1 MIELICQ
8 NSLDEEG
15 FSRITTA
22 NAVAGGHGADS
33 GVGYTCLDCY
43 RLVDRTVTSG
53 SANGLRGRTV
63 VITGAARGIG
73 AEAAREFARRGAVV
87 HAWDID
93 SSALLALKRELL
105 AIGALT
111 VHTARVDVADGSS
124 IEAAARSV
132 LSLGDVHVLVSNAGV
147 VNGTNSSFHGPP

>member
-1 MIELICQ
+1 ML
-8 NSLDEEG
+8 LPVV
-15 FSRITTA
+15 TA
-22 NAVAGGHGADS
+22 PIAASAILVLTAVVWWIA
-33 GVGYTCLDCY
+33 
-43 RLVDRTVTSG
+43 RLHRVA
-53 SANGLRGRTV
+53 ANGLRGRTV

-93 SSALLALKRELL
+93 SSALLALKGELL

-147 VNGTNSSFHGPP
+147 VNGTNSSFHGPPWANMPKSKVAIARLPTTLILR